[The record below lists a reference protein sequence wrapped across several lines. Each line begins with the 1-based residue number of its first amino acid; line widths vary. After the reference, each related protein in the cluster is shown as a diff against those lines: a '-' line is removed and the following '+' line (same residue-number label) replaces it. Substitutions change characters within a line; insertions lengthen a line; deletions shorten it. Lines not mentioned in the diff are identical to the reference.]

1 MSISKLSSVLAGVVM
16 GLSLVGCGPEDL
28 PTTESTGEVANVE
41 QAVVS
46 LYATSTNLSKLQNG
60 CYSSSYLLWSGCTN
74 SGSSLDVAYKTSVS
88 VAGVTG
94 TVLSDNFGGYQGEC
108 VSLVKAVTKNNST
121 TSQWTRG
128 VNVVANGGVGA
139 GAAIATFFGSN
150 GTYYG
155 HAAIFAGYIRDAAGA
170 ITGIRV
176 YDQNWNARAVAFH
189 SISRSGTTGTVSDA
203 DSYHV
208 IQVP

>member
-1 MSISKLSSVLAGVVM
+1 MALSKLSSVLAGVVM

-28 PTTESTGEVANVE
+28 PTPELNAEVGNVE
-41 QAVVS
+41 QAVT
-46 LYATSTNLSKLQNG
+46 LAATSTNLSKLQNG
-60 CYSSSYLLWSGCTN
+60 CYSGSYLLWSGCTN
-74 SGSSLDVAYKTSVS
+74 SGSSLDVAYKASVA

-94 TVLSDNFGGYQGEC
+94 TVLSDNYGGYTGEC
-108 VSLVKAVTKNNST
+108 VSLVKAVAKNNAT
-121 TSQWTRG
+121 TSQWGRG
-128 VNVVANGGVGA
+128 VNVVANGGVA
-139 GAAIATFFGSN
+139 PGAAIATFFGTN

-176 YDQNWNARAVAFH
+176 YDQNWSARAVTSH
-189 SISRSGTTGTVSDA
+189 NILRSGTAGTVNDA